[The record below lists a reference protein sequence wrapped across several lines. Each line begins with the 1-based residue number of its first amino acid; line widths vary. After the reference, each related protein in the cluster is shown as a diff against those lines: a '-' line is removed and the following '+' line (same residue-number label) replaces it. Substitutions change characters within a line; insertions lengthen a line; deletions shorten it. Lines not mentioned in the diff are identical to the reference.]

1 MEHTKKTTYHGL
13 KSIQKYGIFLV
24 CSLAILHS
32 LAFFSMRWI
41 EMNELRNE
49 LAEWSQTIPAFDPAV
64 PRKAL
69 RLPEDIIALHVDKLE
84 RTGFYTTRTQ
94 KGYLSYANPNNNYI
108 LAKSEDAIERELM
121 NLGVMLGVLFA
132 GELIL
137 LLGWW
142 AFIKTTVRELFEIE

>member
-32 LAFFSMRWI
+32 LAFFAMRWI
-41 EMNELRNE
+41 ETNELRSE
-49 LAEWSQTIPAFDPAV
+49 LAGWSRTIP
-64 PRKAL
+64 PRDQVQPGKAL
-69 RLPEDIIALHVDKLE
+69 QLPDDIIALHVDKLE
-84 RTGFYTTRTQ
+84 RVGFYTTRTQ
-94 KGYLSYANPNNNYI
+94 RGYLFYANPNNNYI
-108 LAKSEDAIERELM
+108 LAKSEDVIEQEM
-121 NLGVMLGVLFA
+121 VHIGTMLGVLFA

-142 AFIKTTVRELFEIE
+142 AFIKRTVRELFEI